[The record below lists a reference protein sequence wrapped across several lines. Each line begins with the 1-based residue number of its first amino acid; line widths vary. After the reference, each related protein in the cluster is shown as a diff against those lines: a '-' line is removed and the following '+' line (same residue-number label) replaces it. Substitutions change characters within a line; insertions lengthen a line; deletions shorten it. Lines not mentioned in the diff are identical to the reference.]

1 MTVLQDILSLLAEV
15 LQIDT
20 SEMDESTELLG
31 GFPEFDSMAVVM
43 VITAL
48 EDTMGIAVDDD
59 EISAETFET
68 IGSLVNFVESK
79 RSWFQKL

>member
-1 MTVLQDILSLLAEV
+1 MSTLNDILTLLGEV

-20 SEMDESTELLG
+20 SAMDESTELLG
-31 GFPEFDSMAVVM
+31 GIPEFDSMAVVM

-48 EDTMGIAVDDD
+48 EDNMGISVDDD

-79 RSWFQKL
+79 RS